1 MATTSCMDLSTLFKV
16 PFIPNKTQS
25 RALSTRYLSDGL
37 SRPDLVALCC
47 WRTLVLAL
55 RALCA
60 CRVEALSAA
69 SVTNVIYVDPNL
81 PQLIPALL
89 ATIISSRDKLHPLSA
104 EDAARL
110 QDAACDD
117 RQVVPAEASTAV
129 VSRESYRLEKVER
142 AHVRDVLFT
151 VKFLAIAQRCI
162 FAVQNKRVDELYLPL
177 FRHWQVSA
185 PAAFN

>member
-1 MATTSCMDLSTLFKV
+1 MT
-16 PFIPNKTQS
+16 
-25 RALSTRYLSDGL
+25 
-37 SRPDLVALCC
+37 
-47 WRTLVLAL
+47 
-55 RALCA
+55 
-60 CRVEALSAA
+60 
-69 SVTNVIYVDPNL
+69 YVDPNL